1 MTTLTRGSTVLVV
14 AYGITELDLGWVPGD
29 QSAIVVH
36 NDDQLRGDSVAHPRV
51 RHVRPGA
58 NVGFGAGMNLALA
71 EVTTDRVILCNPDTA
86 LRRAHFDA
94 LDAFGADPVIATV
107 PLLEADG
114 TPNAVV
120 NPYWSVPAFLATAYR
135 LGRFAPRGGRAR
147 AAASR
152 LLGRNG
158 TAHLD
163 ALAQGRGEWSIHDRW
178 VSGAVFS
185 MPTAELRS
193 VGGFDEDY
201 FLYFEDADLHQR
213 LGAAYPDL
221 MVRMVDIDPARHFV
235 GGSDSAGG
243 SAVVA
248 RHRFR
253 SARTYASRQP
263 GVAWRVAERAL
274 VGPR

>member
-1 MTTLTRGSTVLVV
+1 MTVLTRGSTVLIV
-14 AYGITELDLGWVPGD
+14 AYGITELDLSWVPTDGD
-29 QSAIVVH
+29 VVVVH
-36 NDDQLRGDSVAHPRV
+36 NDDRLTPDACDHPGV
-51 RHVRPGA
+51 RHVEPGA

-86 LRRAHFDA
+86 LTVDHFRA
-94 LDAFGADPVIATV
+94 LDAAAAEPVISTV

-147 AAASR
+147 DAASR

-158 TAHLD
+158 AEHLG
-163 ALAQGRGEWSIHDRW
+163 ALAQGSGEWSIHDRW

-185 MPTAELRS
+185 APTAELRS

-213 LGAAYPDL
+213 LAVANPDL
-221 MVRMVDIDPARHFV
+221 VVRMADIEPAHHFV
-235 GGSDSAGG
+235 GGSAGG
-243 SAVVA
+243 GGDVVA